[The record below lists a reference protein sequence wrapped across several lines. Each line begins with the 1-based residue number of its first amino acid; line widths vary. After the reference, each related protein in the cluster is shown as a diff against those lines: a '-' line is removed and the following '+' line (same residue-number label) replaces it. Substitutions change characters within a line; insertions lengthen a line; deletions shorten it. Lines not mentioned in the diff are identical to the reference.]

1 MNAIL
6 VVCNQQ
12 LQEFF
17 SLTDGVVRVGR
28 ESDNNIQLMDDS
40 VSRHHAQLS
49 NMPNTCEV
57 EDRSSANGTFVNGT
71 RVQTATLRHGDE
83 VRFGE
88 TVMRFEEVSHEVHDD
103 LGKGRN
109 YSPLSQHSTVR
120 VQRHHDDTRA
130 PTPDTETKTFAPPPA
145 ITIKKKE
152 DS

>member
-6 VVCNQQ
+6 VLCNQQ

-17 SLTDGVVRVGR
+17 SLTNGIVKVGR

-40 VSRHHAQLS
+40 VSRNHAQLS

-57 EDRSSANGTFVNGT
+57 EDCGSSNGTFVNGT

-83 VRFGE
+83 VRFGK
-88 TVMRFEEVSHEVHDD
+88 TVMRFEEVAHEVHDD
-103 LGKGRN
+103 LGKSRD

-120 VQRHHDDTRA
+120 VKRHHDDMRA
-130 PTPDTETKTFAPPPA
+130 PTPDTETKTFTPPA
-145 ITIKKKE
+145 ITIKKK
-152 DS
+152 DSQ